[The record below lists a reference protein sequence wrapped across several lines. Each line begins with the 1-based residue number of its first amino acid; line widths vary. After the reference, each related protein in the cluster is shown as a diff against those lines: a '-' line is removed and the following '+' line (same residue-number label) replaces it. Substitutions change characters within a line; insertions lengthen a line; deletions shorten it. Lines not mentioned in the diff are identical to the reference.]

1 MAFFTQFSTINY
13 DTSLQKRLIHVNE
26 IAFFRRI
33 STKKVPG
40 YHPRAKSCIIDECL
54 CEQQSPNY

>member
-13 DTSLQKRLIHVNE
+13 DTSVQKRLIQVNE

-33 STKKVPG
+33 STKKAPG
-40 YHPRAKSCIIDECL
+40 CYPRAKTCIMNSGL
-54 CEQQSPNY
+54 YPRLWA